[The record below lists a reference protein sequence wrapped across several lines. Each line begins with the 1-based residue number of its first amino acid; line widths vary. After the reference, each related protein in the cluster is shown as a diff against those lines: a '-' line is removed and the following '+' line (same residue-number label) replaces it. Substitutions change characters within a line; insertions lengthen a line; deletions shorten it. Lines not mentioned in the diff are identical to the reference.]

1 VTFRTRLLLAFAGS
15 ALVPLVFLTAG
26 VRSMVRSRL
35 SAAAE
40 RRTTA
45 LASVMEHDLQD
56 RGGLVATRLRA
67 LGAAIT
73 ADNRLRAAIIQGS
86 PSDREYLLDY
96 AERAMPLAGLGMLQI
111 EDQNGRILSSGH
123 FRNEH
128 GLVAA
133 HWTLPQQNESGLLVA
148 RVRSPAGAF
157 LVLARLDSVRLG
169 ERWLRLVGGERLDDA
184 LLTSWPTS
192 DELLISL
199 VAPDTLLSSQP
210 VTHPAASSA
219 SIGSDSNRRVV
230 RQISLPYVRG
240 TGAERASIG
249 EARFTITRSLAAD
262 RALRSQ
268 IDWWFLIVSGG
279 AVCSALLVAF
289 WMAGRLVGPVEE
301 LAAKAA
307 SLDLERLEV
316 GFDAERRDE
325 IGELARA
332 LGDMS
337 ARLRISSR
345 RLQAA
350 ERRATL
356 GELARQVNHDVKN
369 GLIPIRNV
377 VRHLGCVRREDPEQL
392 PVVFADREQTLVSS
406 IAYLERLAAHYARL
420 SPVADA
426 GPCDLAA
433 VIAEV
438 AAAARNIT
446 AVEVSTEI
454 EPVPL
459 VGAGSVALRRILE
472 NLVSNALDS
481 LGSGS
486 GRIRLTLRAVQSTPP
501 VVCLMVSD
509 TGMGMDAEGLAR
521 AFNDFYTSKSE
532 GIGLGLSVVRRLVLD
547 MNGDVRIESTPG
559 VGTTVVLH
567 LPVAVLTSTLPPEA
581 GRLAS

>member
-1 VTFRTRLLLAFAGS
+1 
-15 ALVPLVFLTAG
+15 
-26 VRSMVRSRL
+26 
-35 SAAAE
+35 
-40 RRTTA
+40 
-45 LASVMEHDLQD
+45 
-56 RGGLVATRLRA
+56 
-67 LGAAIT
+67 
-73 ADNRLRAAIIQGS
+73 
-86 PSDREYLLDY
+86 
-96 AERAMPLAGLGMLQI
+96 
-111 EDQNGRILSSGH
+111 
-123 FRNEH
+123 
-128 GLVAA
+128 
-133 HWTLPQQNESGLLVA
+133 
-148 RVRSPAGAF
+148 
-157 LVLARLDSVRLG
+157 
-169 ERWLRLVGGERLDDA
+169 
-184 LLTSWPTS
+184 
-192 DELLISL
+192 
-199 VAPDTLLSSQP
+199 
-210 VTHPAASSA
+210 
-219 SIGSDSNRRVV
+219 
-230 RQISLPYVRG
+230 
-240 TGAERASIG
+240 
-249 EARFTITRSLAAD
+249 
-262 RALRSQ
+262 
-268 IDWWFLIVSGG
+268 
-279 AVCSALLVAF
+279 
-289 WMAGRLVGPVEE
+289 
-301 LAAKAA
+301 
-307 SLDLERLEV
+307 
-316 GFDAERRDE
+316 
-325 IGELARA
+325 
-332 LGDMS
+332 
-337 ARLRISSR
+337 
-345 RLQAA
+345 
-350 ERRATL
+350 
-356 GELARQVNHDVKN
+356 
-369 GLIPIRNV
+369 
-377 VRHLGCVRREDPEQL
+377 VRREDPEQL

-567 LPVAVLTSTLPPEA
+567 LPVAVLASTPPPEA